1 MNHATLGPGL
11 LATTGKLSSRITTCS
26 CSLYLYRIGDEH
38 RRQRK
43 LLNPA
48 FNINHMREMIPVF
61 YEVTHKVSFPR
72 ASRQPTSAHVVP
84 QLRQAIESSVSN
96 GATEINMVNWMGRT
110 ALELMGQAG
119 LGYSFD
125 PLVEDSKDSYGT
137 ALKLFV

>member
-11 LATTGKLSSRITTCS
+11 LATTGKLSSRITTCP

-61 YEVTHKVSFPR
+61 YEVTHRVSFPQR
-72 ASRQPTSAHVVP
+72 SASRRTLMLSNSYDRRSRIAWRMAQRRLIWSIGWVVQHSNSWVKRVSVTP
-84 QLRQAIESSVSN
+84 LTLLSKLARILTELR
-96 GATEINMVNWMGRT
+96 
-110 ALELMGQAG
+110 
-119 LGYSFD
+119 
-125 PLVEDSKDSYGT
+125 
-137 ALKLFV
+137 